1 MNADICTLVQPVVF
15 AGGAGTRLWPLSRER
30 YPKQLLDLFGTGTL
44 LQTTVSRL
52 DGLAGFVSGSQALR
66 MADHTLVVC
75 GESHRSM
82 MQEQLREA
90 RYRARFIVEPVGRN
104 TAPAMT
110 VAALAARTSG
120 PGEDDPILVAM
131 PADHVIGD
139 SAAFHASIAC
149 AIDHARRG
157 AIATLGIV
165 PARAETAFGYMA
177 MGEREPCEGG
187 APGDAFAI
195 DGFVEK
201 PDRERAHQYVASGR
215 YLWNSGIF
223 IVRASVWIAA
233 IQTYAPDIYSAAVA
247 AVGARSFVG
256 AALELDVGRFA
267 DCRSDSIDYAVMERI
282 GTRHID
288 AGAGAPAAFRAV
300 VVQLDAGWSDVG
312 SWSEL
317 CDLADKDNEG
327 NSGRGRAVFERCS
340 NTFVRADHRL
350 VACVGTEDLVVVE
363 TPDAVLVATRS
374 HAQSVKQLV
383 NRLKAGNAQEAS
395 EHRKVFRPWGYFDS
409 LDRGERFHVKR
420 IVVMPGER
428 LSLQFHHHRA
438 EHWIVVAGTA
448 RVTRGND
455 VSLLTEGETVHL
467 PVGTPHRLE
476 NPGMVPLQ
484 VIEIQSGSYL
494 GEDDIVRLED
504 AYGRVDKHPSAP
516 SVASRALGE
525 IQQ

>member
-1 MNADICTLVQPVVF
+1 MKMADHEALMVQEVHTRASAHVSDIVPMNADICTLVQPVVF

-187 APGDAFAI
+187 
-195 DGFVEK
+195 
-201 PDRERAHQYVASGR
+201 RRATRLRSTDSSKNPIGNEHISTLRRADTCGTAASLLCVLPCGSPPFR
-215 YLWNSGIF
+215 PMPRIF
-223 IVRASVWIAA
+223 IAQRW
-233 IQTYAPDIYSAAVA
+233 
-247 AVGARSFVG
+247 R
-256 AALELDVGRFA
+256 
-267 DCRSDSIDYAVMERI
+267 
-282 GTRHID
+282 
-288 AGAGAPAAFRAV
+288 
-300 VVQLDAGWSDVG
+300 
-312 SWSEL
+312 
-317 CDLADKDNEG
+317 
-327 NSGRGRAVFERCS
+327 
-340 NTFVRADHRL
+340 RL
-350 VACVGTEDLVVVE
+350 VL
-363 TPDAVLVATRS
+363 AVL
-374 HAQSVKQLV
+374 
-383 NRLKAGNAQEAS
+383 
-395 EHRKVFRPWGYFDS
+395 
-409 LDRGERFHVKR
+409 
-420 IVVMPGER
+420 
-428 LSLQFHHHRA
+428 
-438 EHWIVVAGTA
+438 
-448 RVTRGND
+448 
-455 VSLLTEGETVHL
+455 
-467 PVGTPHRLE
+467 
-476 NPGMVPLQ
+476 
-484 VIEIQSGSYL
+484 
-494 GEDDIVRLED
+494 
-504 AYGRVDKHPSAP
+504 
-516 SVASRALGE
+516 
-525 IQQ
+525 